1 MKAYK
6 DTCLRDT
13 SWTAGTETPTP
24 RCAQLGQCHRPNSY
38 KSRETPGEPWS
49 IEDDPEKRSAKEG
62 THQLCWGWRGGGT
75 QRDTRLLP
83 RNVQCMSLARKQ
95 TRQTWRSCKRVCD
108 SHPWGKPSRT
118 HPAGSISALLWLP
131 SLPPWRLLLLTFF
144 WADIKCKSVRVS
156 HKHLRFTHTTSH
168 PKPQLQLP
176 NSRTGWLTL
185 PVWPYRLFN
194 PWWLVGWPQ

>member
-62 THQLCWGWRGGGT
+62 THQLCWGWRGGGG
-75 QRDTRLLP
+75 
-83 RNVQCMSLARKQ
+83 RNGTHDSSLEMFSACHWHVSRQGKPDGAASGYVTATPEENPLARILLAAFQ
-95 TRQTWRSCKRVCD
+95 LFCDCPRFPLGGYYSSLSFEQILNARACVCHT
-108 SHPWGKPSRT
+108 ST
-118 HPAGSISALLWLP
+118 CALLI
-131 SLPPWRLLLLTFF
+131 PPVTL
-144 WADIKCKSVRVS
+144 S
-156 HKHLRFTHTTSH
+156 
-168 PKPQLQLP
+168 P
-176 NSRTGWLTL
+176 NSSSPTPEQAGWHSPYGLTGSSTH
-185 PVWPYRLFN
+185 
-194 PWWLVGWPQ
+194 GD

>member
-62 THQLCWGWRGGGT
+62 THQLCWGWRGGGG
-75 QRDTRLLP
+75 RDGTHDSSLEMFSACHWHVSRQGKP
-83 RNVQCMSLARKQ
+83 DGAASGYVTATPEENPLARILLAAFQ
-95 TRQTWRSCKRVCD
+95 LFCD
-108 SHPWGKPSRT
+108 CPRFPLGGYYS
-118 HPAGSISALLWLP
+118 
-131 SLPPWRLLLLTFF
+131 SLSFEQILNAR
-144 WADIKCKSVRVS
+144 ACVS